1 MRGQMGLMWKS
12 MAAGACAAVMLAGA
26 TRGETLQIVEDFNH
40 VCVGMTDLEDA
51 WARAKVLGYVTA
63 PEEMRRRGDAP
74 KEAIVLVRTTEEA
87 ITLIILLRQRLPGR
101 GAFLRAMSTD
111 VCSTHS
117 MTKHQDINQRLET
130 LLGVGDAQRVIGM
143 RNSYVYAQRPGGRE
157 RVTATRDTI
166 DRLAGVG
173 SLRMGFASL
182 QGGATVMLM
191 APRPEVKAAK

>member
-1 MRGQMGLMWKS
+1 MMWKT
-12 MAAGACAAVMLAGA
+12 MAAGACAAARVAGA
-26 TRGETLQIVEDFNH
+26 ARAETLQIEQDFSR
-40 VCVGMTDLEDA
+40 VCVAMTDLEDA
-51 WARAKVLGYVTA
+51 WSRAKALGYVTA

-101 GAFLRAMSTD
+101 GAFLRAMSAD
-111 VCSTHS
+111 MCSTHS

-143 RNSYVYAQRPGGRE
+143 RNAYVYAQRPGGRE
-157 RVTATRDTI
+157 RVAATRDTI
-166 DRLAGVG
+166 DRLAGEG
-173 SLRMGFASL
+173 TLRMAFASL